1 MIFRGIVAA
10 VCLATACGAVNPALL
25 TQPWSAQWIS
35 VPGAPARKFGVYHFR
50 RTLSLTEKPAT
61 YIVHVS
67 ADNRYQ
73 LFVNGE
79 RVSEG
84 PARGDLKHW
93 RYETVDLAP
102 HLRAGRNVLAAVVWN
117 FADYAPQAQI
127 TDRTG
132 FLLQGDT
139 EAERAADTGKSW
151 KATRNEAYRP
161 LPVSMADVHGY
172 FAAGPGEHVE
182 AAKYPWGWETPDFD
196 DSGWASAAELGHG
209 DPRDAVDGGNRWML
223 VADSLPPMEDSP
235 ERLAKLR
242 EASGVQPPAAFP
254 AARAPFEIPPNTHAR
269 LLLDQTHLTTA
280 YPELLVS
287 GGRGSR
293 VSIGY
298 AESLMTPG
306 DAHGRWRKGNRDEVA
321 GKQFVGYRDEFL
333 PDGGMHRLFRPLW
346 WRTWRYIEVK
356 IDTAA
361 EPLTVDDLRG
371 VFTAYPFDRKA
382 EMDAGNAEIPRIL
395 DTGWRTARL
404 CAHETYMDCPYYE
417 QLQYAGDTRIQILV
431 SLYMTGDARLARNA
445 IALLDDSRTA
455 EGATESRWPTR
466 LQQYIPPFSLWWIG
480 MMHDYWMYANDPQF
494 VRSRLPGVRAVL
506 SFFASHER
514 SGGWLAG
521 VPWWNFVDWASAWP
535 RGVPPLGADG
545 GTAALDL
552 QLVMAY
558 QWAADL
564 ERGLGSAALAEED
577 AAQAGRLAAAVRK
590 RYWHAAR
597 GLYADTSEKTSFSQQ
612 ANALAVLAGL
622 NSPAEARAIMERV
635 LSDTTLTPASLYFR
649 FYLNAAA
656 RAAGLG
662 GRYLELLAPWRRAL
676 ALGLT
681 TWPETEGDTRSD
693 CHAWSASPN
702 IELFRTVLGI
712 DSSAPGFARVR
723 IEPHPGTL
731 KQASGTMPHPAG
743 VIRVHWTRVGAEGM
757 SAEVSLPQGVTGEF
771 VWRNARRELAA
782 GTSKV
787 SF

>member
-1 MIFRGIVAA
+1 MIFRALVAA
-10 VCLATACGAVNPALL
+10 ACLATACGAANPALS
-25 TQPWSAQWIS
+25 THRWSALWIA
-35 VPGAPARKFGVYHFR
+35 VPGAPAREFGVYHFR
-50 RTLSLTEKPAT
+50 RTLTLAEKPAT
-61 YIVHVS
+61 YVVHVS
-67 ADNRYQ
+67 ADNRYE
-73 LFVNGE
+73 LFVNGD

-117 FADYAPQAQI
+117 FADDAPQAQI

-151 KATRNEAYRP
+151 KCTRDDAYRP
-161 LPVSMADVHGY
+161 LPVSMAQVRGY
-172 FAAGPGEHVE
+172 FAAGPGEHVDG
-182 AAKYPWGWETPDFD
+182 AKVPWGWETPDFD
-196 DSGWASAAELGHG
+196 DSGWAAAVELGHG

-223 VADSLPPMEDSP
+223 VADSLPPMENKP
-235 ERLAKLR
+235 ERIAKLR
-242 EASGVQPPAAFP
+242 EASGVTPPAAFP
-254 AARAPFEIPPNTHAR
+254 AKRIAFEIPPNTHAR
-269 LLLDQTHLTTA
+269 LLLDQAHLTTA

-298 AESLMTPG
+298 AESLMIPG
-306 DAHGRWRKGNRDEVA
+306 DSHGRWRKGNRDEVA
-321 GKQFVGYRDEFL
+321 GKQFVGYHDEFL
-333 PDGGMHRLFRPLW
+333 PGGGMHRLFRPLW

-361 EPLTVDDLRG
+361 EPLTFEDLRG
-371 VFTAYPFDRKA
+371 VFTAYPFGRKA
-382 EMDAGNAEIPRIL
+382 EMDAGNTEIPRML

-417 QLQYAGDTRIQILV
+417 QLQYGGDTRIQILV
-431 SLYMTGDARLARNA
+431 SLYMTADARLARNA

-455 EGATESRWPTR
+455 EGATQSRWPTR

-480 MMHDYWMYANDPQF
+480 MMHDYWMYANDPEF

-506 SFFASHER
+506 SFFAAHQR

-521 VPWWNFVDWASAWP
+521 LPWWNFVDWASAWP

-552 QLVMAY
+552 QLVLAY

-564 ERGLGSAALAEED
+564 ERGLGSAARADED
-577 AAQAGRLAAAVRK
+577 AAQARGLAAAAK
-590 RYWHAAR
+590 ERYWDAAR
-597 GLYADTSEKTSFSQQ
+597 GLYADTLEKTSFSQH

-622 NSPAEARAIMERV
+622 NSPAGARAIMEKV
-635 LSDTTLTPASLYFR
+635 LSDATLTPASLYFR
-649 FYLNAAA
+649 YYLNSAA

-662 GRYLELLAPWRRAL
+662 DRYLELLAPWRRML

-681 TWPETEGDTRSD
+681 TWPETEVNTRSD

-712 DSSAPGFARVR
+712 DSAAPGFARVR
-723 IEPHPGTL
+723 IEPHPGDL
-731 KQASGTMPHPAG
+731 KEASGAMPHPAG
-743 VIRVHWTRVGAEGM
+743 TIRVHWKRSGPDGLN
-757 SAEVSLPQGVTGEF
+757 AEVSLPEAVTGEF
-771 VWRNARRELAA
+771 VWRGAARDLPT
-782 GTSKV
+782 GNSKV